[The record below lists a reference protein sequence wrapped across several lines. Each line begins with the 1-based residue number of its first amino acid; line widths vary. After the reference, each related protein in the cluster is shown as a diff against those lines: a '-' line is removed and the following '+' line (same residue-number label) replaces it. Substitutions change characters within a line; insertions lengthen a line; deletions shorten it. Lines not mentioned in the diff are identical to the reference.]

1 MNITCFDQIHPPL
14 PLLQLLPCLIPPLH
28 QLFPLNFTY
37 SFVKVTESARAACKC
52 MAVER
57 PLECGQSKI
66 KPVQTAALHK
76 VHASPVA
83 PALKEDAQ

>member
-14 PLLQLLPCLIPPLH
+14 PLLHLLPCLNF
-28 QLFPLNFTY
+28 FPLNFTY
-37 SFVKVTESARAACKC
+37 SFVKITNAACKRTT
-52 MAVER
+52 VER

-66 KPVQTAALHK
+66 KPVLTVALHK
-76 VHASPVA
+76 ARPNPAA

>member
-14 PLLQLLPCLIPPLH
+14 PLLQLLPCLTPAPNNF
-28 QLFPLNFTY
+28 FPLNFTY
-37 SFVKVTESARAACKC
+37 SFVKVTNAACKC
-52 MAVER
+52 TAVER

-66 KPVQTAALHK
+66 KPILTVALHK
-76 VHASPVA
+76 AHPNPAA